1 MQIKID
7 MDITPEEVRRL
18 MGLPDV
24 QPFHQELMERI
35 KEKMLAGAEGYDPM
49 TLFKPFMDQTVS
61 SMESFQKLFGGL
73 MGAALSPRSEGTG
86 K

>member
-1 MQIKID
+1 
-7 MDITPEEVRRL
+7 

-24 QPFHQELMERI
+24 QAFHQELMDRI
-35 KEKMLAGAEGYDPM
+35 REKMLAGAEGYDPM
-49 TLFKPFMDQTVS
+49 TLFKPFVDQTLS

-73 MGAALSPRSEGTG
+73 TGAAASGRSGAAG